1 MTLLANALEKWNRKS
16 LSGKCYTAG
25 TSVLMLVAGV
35 LIMNPRTNPG
45 TLSLFAAGP
54 LLLFMAGF
62 LIWIVPKLL
71 AFGRSRVGT
80 VPLVVLS
87 ALLAPFCLAGA
98 RQYVGAAVRLPPQSF
113 DVTVALYAVLYLPIA
128 WAAVAVCILLLA
140 FLVFP
145 IAAMVSSSIRIPLQG
160 FATNPAGWFA
170 RTLGRIESV
179 ENEAINHALGGIVLA
194 GVIVLFVALYSKAVL
209 NQEVT
214 RLMAYGLDFS
224 QADMYPGIEPGR
236 RMRLLDNGFVAYA
249 ERHGHDVQFD
259 VKPLPPA
266 DKTK

>member
-1 MTLLANALEKWNRKS
+1 MTLLTNALEKWSRKS

-25 TSVLMLVAGV
+25 TSVLMLVVGV
-35 LIMNPRTNPG
+35 LFLLPRTNPG

-80 VPLVVLS
+80 VPIVVLS
-87 ALLAPFCLAGA
+87 ALLAPFCLGGA
-98 RQYVGAAVRLPPQSF
+98 RQYVGDVLKLPPQSF
-113 DVTVALYAVLYLPIA
+113 DVTVALYAVLSLPIA
-128 WAAVAVCILLLA
+128 WAAVAVSILLLA
-140 FLVFP
+140 FVVFS
-145 IAAMVSSSIRIPLQG
+145 IAAMVSSSVRIPLQS

-170 RTLGRIESV
+170 RMLGRIESV
-179 ENEAINHALGGIVLA
+179 EGETINHALGGIVLA
-194 GVIVLFVALYSKAVL
+194 GVIVFFVALYSTAVL
-209 NQEVT
+209 NPDVA

-224 QADMYPGIEPGR
+224 HADKYPGIEPGQR
-236 RMRLLDNGFVAYA
+236 IRLLDNGYVVYA
-249 ERHGHDVQFD
+249 ERHGFDVQFD
-259 VKPLPPA
+259 VKLLPTA